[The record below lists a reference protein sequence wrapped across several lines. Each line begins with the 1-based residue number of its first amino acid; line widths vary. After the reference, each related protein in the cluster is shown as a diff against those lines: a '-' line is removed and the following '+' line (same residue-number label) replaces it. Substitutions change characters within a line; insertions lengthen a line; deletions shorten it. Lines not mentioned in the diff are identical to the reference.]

1 MSKRPDDTPR
11 TAPTR
16 DPVEP
21 DHVPTHD
28 SVEPDRVPT
37 PDAEPLARG
46 ESTGGAMTG
55 ETGVLSSEDEAEG
68 FVSGERREIE
78 NPRHPGVTG
87 QLRHPAAEGTDEM
100 TPGGPGSLASPGYP
114 RESGQPGDED
124 AT

>member
-1 MSKRPDDTPR
+1 MNRQRDDTPR
-11 TAPTR
+11 AVPAP
-16 DPVEP
+16 DPAEP
-21 DHVPTHD
+21 DGVPI
-28 SVEPDRVPT
+28 

-55 ETGVLSSEDEAEG
+55 ETGVLSSEEEAEG

-114 RESGQPGDED
+114 RESGLPADED

>member
-1 MSKRPDDTPR
+1 MNKHVDDP
-11 TAPTR
+11 APPA
-16 DPVEP
+16 PVVDAAEP
-21 DHVPTHD
+21 GRLPKPHTEADD
-28 SVEPDRVPT
+28 IAT
-37 PDAEPLARG
+37 PDAEPLTHG
-46 ESTGGAMTG
+46 EASGGAMTG

-100 TPGGPGSLASPGYP
+100 TPGGPGSLAGPGYP
-114 RESGQPGDED
+114 RESTLPAHED